1 MSIRPDTGAAQRWWW
16 NSAISP
22 QELQVQTHSQSG
34 LHTPRGLQ
42 RHRHN
47 IHQSAT
53 MAQRDTYPP
62 GRALCSAAASMSSSN
77 TLGFSHVWLVLA
89 LSCCLQLLRSIRPG
103 LVPSWRPGVSL
114 VCSLAPCCQCLSL
127 VHWLLLKQFY
137 CLWHLPY
144 YAVVD
149 SELNQWRLPDGDSG
163 AKPDRSP
170 NAVDTYPVEIQGHS
184 QYPIFFLLFGASADI
199 SLDYL
204 GENKQKVLFWR
215 SYIMKNTFSLLPRYI
230 NWSFLSLP
238 ILRMRI
244 VLHGLCNPP
253 TGKTALLQAV
263 HVRLGTKERT
273 QMQIGHTLP
282 RPGACSM

>member
-1 MSIRPDTGAAQRWWW
+1 MCQSDRIQGRLRGGGGTLPSLLRSYRYRHTANRGSTHLADYSVTDT
-16 NSAISP
+16 
-22 QELQVQTHSQSG
+22 
-34 LHTPRGLQ
+34 
-42 RHRHN
+42 
-47 IHQSAT
+47 
-53 MAQRDTYPP
+53 TYT
-62 GRALCSAAASMSSSN
+62 RALLWPKGILTRQAERYALSCMSSSN